1 MAGRDE
7 MVCVRTMTDVP
18 KVNVRKVPSNGEED
32 DVEQKLKKGF
42 MSFRRKDSVILG
54 TNYLT
59 NTIGMTQMF
68 LAMGAGVLY
77 K

>member
-7 MVCVRTMTDVP
+7 RVCVRAMTDVP

-32 DVEQKLKKGF
+32 DVQPKKKGF

>member
-7 MVCVRTMTDVP
+7 RVCIRTMTDVP
-18 KVNVRKVPSNGEED
+18 KVNVRKVPQMG
-32 DVEQKLKKGF
+32 KKMMFKKKKKKGF

>member
-32 DVEQKLKKGF
+32 STKKK
-42 MSFRRKDSVILG
+42 KDSCRSDGKTVS
-54 TNYLT
+54 YLERIT
-59 NTIGMTQMF
+59 
-68 LAMGAGVLY
+68 
-77 K
+77 

>member
-7 MVCVRTMTDVP
+7 RVCIRTMTDVP
-18 KVNVRKVPSNGEED
+18 KVNVRKVPQMGKKMMFKKKN
-32 DVEQKLKKGF
+32 KKGF

-59 NTIGMTQMF
+59 NKIGMTQMF

>member
-32 DVEQKLKKGF
+32 DVRPKKK
-42 MSFRRKDSVILG
+42 KDSCRSDGKTVS
-54 TNYLT
+54 YLERIT
-59 NTIGMTQMF
+59 
-68 LAMGAGVLY
+68 
-77 K
+77 